1 MAPPHVR
8 TTPATSRSPVRNAF
22 AAAASAGLAGSL
34 CALLSL
40 SPLAAQPARATGT
53 GFTEAGFEEQ
63 VLFKAG
69 PETADGDVYSCFRIP
84 ALVTTVR
91 GTVLAFAEGR
101 KGNCGDATDIDVV
114 VKRSADGG
122 RTWSP
127 LEVVDEGRGDT
138 HGNPAP
144 VVDRSSGRIT
154 LLTTD
159 NRGRPDA
166 GNCDV
171 PCDRTPHVQHSDDD
185 GAHWSEPEDLT
196 RELRPPGWNS
206 WYATGPGHGIQLAH
220 GPHRGRL
227 VVGLNAETHD
237 GARGH
242 ANHAALALSDD
253 GGAHWRLG
261 AVDTHAAAPDGTYAQ
276 KPSELTLAERADG
289 TVYAGGRE
297 QDGTELG
304 NRDFAVSP
312 DGGTEFAGPFRAVPD
327 LYTPMVQG
335 SVAVLRPGRWLFASP
350 ADPDRRRSMTIRSS
364 YDEGRTWEG
373 VERGRLVTADWAGYS
388 DMAVVDG
395 EAGTTG
401 LLYEAGRGNA
411 RDEIRF
417 ARFTE
422 DWLGPRSGPF
432 PTTPDRAPGA
442 RDAYV
447 LGGPRPVRG
456 RSGGGLAFDGVDDAV
471 RLPYRASLP
480 LGTRDFTV
488 VLWFRSSAARSTATG
503 SLSARPTANGPL
515 PALPAAG
522 GPLSARPADAWSSA
536 APPSAPPSSAAAQTE
551 QPLLWMGGMGGA
563 PQVALRVAPGGRVT
577 GQVTAVAGAGPART
591 AVVRSAAYGDGLWHR
606 VVLRRGGGRI
616 VLTVDGAASSV
627 PGVPGTVSRNSTFG
641 VHLGQRPDGRAWLS
655 GELDDVRV
663 YGRALTDGEVARLG
677 RPVRPGE
684 PALSRDLLLW
694 LPLDRVDR
702 AQAARESDGSAGS
715 GSGAATR
722 P

>member
-8 TTPATSRSPVRNAF
+8 TAPATPRYPVRNAL
-22 AAAASAGLAGSL
+22 AAAALAGLAGSL
-34 CALLSL
+34 
-40 SPLAAQPARATGT
+40 LAPSPARATDTGFTGT
-53 GFTEAGFEEQ
+53 GFTATGFEER

-69 PETADGDVYSCFRIP
+69 PETADGDTYACFRIP

-101 KGNCGDATDIDVV
+101 KGDCSDATDIDVV
-114 VKRSADGG
+114 VKRSDDAG

-127 LEVVDEGRGDT
+127 LRVVDEGLGDT

-144 VVDRSSGRIT
+144 VVDLRSGRIT
-154 LLTTD
+154 LLTTY
-159 NRGRPDA
+159 NKGRPGG

-171 PCDRTPHVQHSDDD
+171 PCDRTPHLQHSDDD

-227 VVGLNAETHD
+227 VVGLNAESHD
-237 GARGH
+237 GKRVH

-261 AVDTHAAAPDGTYAQ
+261 AVDTHATAPDGTYAQ

-289 TVYAGGRE
+289 AVYAGGRE

-312 DGGTEFAGPFRAVPD
+312 DGGTAFAGRFRAVPD

-350 ADPDRRRSMTIRSS
+350 SDPDRRRSMTIRSS

-373 VERGRLVTADWAGYS
+373 VEQGRLVTADWAGYS
-388 DMAVVDG
+388 DMAVLDTGGDQDG
-395 EAGTTG
+395 YGHGATTG

-417 ARFTE
+417 TRFTE
-422 DWLGPRSGPF
+422 EWLGPRHGPL
-432 PTTPDRAPGA
+432 PTTPDRAPGG

-456 RSGGGLAFDGVDDAV
+456 RSGGALAFDGVDDAV

-480 LGTRDFTV
+480 LGTRDFTA
-488 VLWFRSSAARSTATG
+488 VLWFRSSPG
-503 SLSARPTANGPL
+503 
-515 PALPAAG
+515 
-522 GPLSARPADAWSSA
+522 
-536 APPSAPPSSAAAQTE
+536 AAQAAE

-591 AVVRSAAYGDGLWHR
+591 AVVRSAPYGDGLWHR
-606 VVLRRGGGRI
+606 VVLRRGAGRI

-663 YGRALTDGEVARLG
+663 YGRALTDGELARLG
-677 RPVRPGE
+677 RPGQRELPSRPGD
-684 PALSRDLLLW
+684 PAAPSRDLLLW

-702 AQAARESDGSAGS
+702 ADRADRAQARESDGAAVP